1 MAKSDPTSTEPPS
14 ETGDTRAPGPPT
26 HLTVAEL
33 AGLAGV
39 SGQTIRRFFKDPTL
53 LGTRMRT
60 RVAAVLR
67 EIGLAGPQLEREA
80 SQASE
85 PALESEQAAAPER
98 EREREPEPEPE
109 PEPCEV
115 PAHAAVKDDAAHTSD
130 APPSRPPLPE
140 PEAPSPR
147 LPAEDPATDILS
159 ATGGMA
165 DDGRLT
171 INDIARLAS
180 VSTKTVSRYLNDS
193 PLLSDTM
200 RARVRRVI
208 EETGFVPNAQA
219 RALALRRNFLLAL
232 IHTGDERARVE
243 QVEDGMLAA
252 MAGGEFALLIQPLQG
267 PAGRHPAQLHT
278 FLTRHNPSG
287 VVLLPPLAQDDMI
300 VEACRHAGT
309 PCIRLGP
316 TPDGAGLCSADRAA
330 MAQAVAWLVALGHDR
345 IGLVGGP
352 EGARLAQ
359 ARELGYLDA
368 MADHGLDRGAALI
381 EPGDNSFASG
391 LAAGRVLLEVS
402 PRPSAIIACNDAM
415 AAGILHAATEARIT
429 VPDELSVIGF
439 DDTPLAQMT
448 CPPLTSMQIPWAAL
462 GHEAVRR
469 LQANPREIA
478 DDAAPPHFGARLI
491 ERGSVAP
498 RKGTQEDGRTSLS
511 TT

>member
-1 MAKSDPTSTEPPS
+1 MAKSDPTSATPPS
-14 ETGDTRAPGPPT
+14 EHPASPGDTGEPPAPA

-39 SGQTIRRFFKDPTL
+39 SAQTIRRFFKDPTL

-60 RVAAVLR
+60 RVAAVLG
-67 EIGLAGPQLEREA
+67 EIGLAGPQQEESA
-80 SQASE
+80 VQA
-85 PALESEQAAAPER
+85 
-98 EREREPEPEPE
+98 PEPEPE
-109 PEPCEV
+109 PEPAEV
-115 PAHAAVKDDAAHTSD
+115 PPDIALKDNDAPASD
-130 APPSRPPLPE
+130 APPSPPPSAE
-140 PEAPSPR
+140 PEEPTPR
-147 LPAEDPATDILS
+147 PPAEDLAPDILP
-159 ATGGMA
+159 APDNMA

-232 IHTGDERARVE
+232 VHTGDERARVE
-243 QVEDGMLAA
+243 QVEEGMLAA
-252 MAGGEFALLIQPLQG
+252 MAGGELALLIQPLGG
-267 PAGRHPAQLHT
+267 PASRRPAQLHT

-287 VVLLPPLAQDDMI
+287 VVLLPPLAEDEGI
-300 VEACRHAGT
+300 VEACRHTGT

-330 MAQAVAWLVALGHDR
+330 MAQAVAWLVGLGHSR
-345 IGLVGGP
+345 IGLVAGP

-415 AAGILHAATEARIT
+415 AAGILHAAAEARIT
-429 VPDELSVIGF
+429 VPDDLSVIGF
-439 DDTPLAQMT
+439 DDTSLAEMT

-462 GHEAVRR
+462 GAEAVRR
-469 LQANPREIA
+469 LQDDPREVA
-478 DDAAPPHFGARLI
+478 DDTAPPHFGARLI

-498 RKGTQEDGRTSLS
+498 RKGMHEDVRASPSAT
-511 TT
+511 